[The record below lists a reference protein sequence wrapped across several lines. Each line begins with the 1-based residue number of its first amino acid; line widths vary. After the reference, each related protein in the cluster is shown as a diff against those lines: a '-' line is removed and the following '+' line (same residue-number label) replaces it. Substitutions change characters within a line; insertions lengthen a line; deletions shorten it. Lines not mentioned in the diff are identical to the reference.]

1 MQSKILSWEDIDIG
15 INELIA
21 NLKSHKSIIGI
32 TRGGLIPAI
41 IISHKLEIK
50 YGDGDLIIDDIVETG
65 ITYNQFKNKGK
76 FITLINKS
84 SIDILSSSYLNS
96 ITVNK
101 WVIFPWENQFNA
113 LKDYENYKS
122 KRNL

>member
-1 MQSKILSWEDIDIG
+1 MQFKILSWEDIDIG
-15 INELIA
+15 INELIE
-21 NLKSHKSIIGI
+21 NLKPHKAIIGI
-32 TRGGLIPAI
+32 ARGGLIPAI
-41 IISHKLEIK
+41 IISHKLGIE
-50 YGDGDLIIDDIVETG
+50 YDDGDLIIDDIVDTG

-84 SIDILSSSYLNS
+84 SIDILSSTYLNS

-101 WVIFPWENQFNA
+101 WVIFPWENQFNV

-122 KRNL
+122 KRNI